1 MMKRVF
7 VFFMSLTFITNIFA
21 GTEFPSIGRTYDEIK
36 GVFEMN
42 GYKVV
47 SENKEGF
54 NQLKI
59 TKGKERLTVNHY
71 PNNTTAASAKT
82 SIKGAAPQSIFT
94 DGNNLYWGTPKARQ
108 VYVNAIELDMLLAK
122 NPDYVNLLRAV
133 QIANHTIWKY
143 TSYDEWKN
151 NRILNPRPKYNIHT
165 GETVGRSYNCYEYTN
180 TIEMLLA
187 AMKSLQTIKDLLKA
201 DPIYAQLFNFY
212 EQLVWDACTIN
223 LDYYKGYSV
232 FTSSTQANVRWEN
245 IIGVPR
251 QTKIDPLNYNVSGRE
266 NVYDD
271 QMWLIRCF
279 LEAYSMLEKEAGTLK
294 GKQLSTNKER
304 RKWYLEYSE
313 YLTAYCLDGWDQ
325 SKKPNGEEWGGII
338 WGPGYLSKH
347 TCSNSPLISP
357 LVWLSEIYKDSNEKI
372 DYLVRGAYNTNT
384 VTTHSALKSEYYL
397 GYATKI
403 YDFVYNSF
411 KRTDN
416 VYGDMIG
423 GIISPVPTSGSNE
436 GLRTTTSHGN
446 LDQTAYTYN
455 SGSTLSGV
463 TDLYRVTKDPAKRK
477 RYYEELVALSDA
489 SFNHFADSKRKE
501 GYYSFPQNR
510 SGKAEFDACLL
521 RAWVEVNIHNIYNTT
536 SYINAF
542 SKTLNHGYDNYYHN
556 GFLPMD
562 HLFGWKPEMIAEDNY
577 DNRDDVRISSLR
589 TFNYSAQFA
598 WISLAER
605 YQKHLIA
612 TYP

>member
-1 MMKRVF
+1 MKYLF
-7 VFFMSLTFITNIFA
+7 VFFISLTIITDSIA
-21 GTEFPSIGRTYDEIK
+21 QSASEFPSVGRTQDEIK
-36 GVFEMN
+36 GIFEMN

-47 SENKEGF
+47 SENKEGY
-54 NQLKI
+54 NKLSI
-59 TKGKERLTVNHY
+59 TKGKEWLTAYVY
-71 PNNTTAASAKT
+71 PDNATTNSAKAT
-82 SIKGAAPQSIFT
+82 VKKAAKSHSIYT
-94 DGNNLYWGTPKARQ
+94 DGNNLYWGTPNARQ
-108 VYVNAIELDMLLAK
+108 VYTHAIELETLLSK
-122 NPDYVNLLRAV
+122 NADNKNLLRGL
-133 QIANHTIWKY
+133 QIANNTIWKY
-143 TSYDEWKN
+143 TSYEEWKN
-151 NRILNPRPKYNIHT
+151 NRIINPRPKYNIHT

-180 TIEMLLA
+180 IIEMLLA
-187 AMKSLQTIKDLLKA
+187 SMKSLQTIKDLPNA
-201 DPIYAQLFNFY
+201 DPIYTQLFNFY

-232 FTSSTQANVRWEN
+232 FTSSTQSNVRWEN

-251 QTKIDPLNYNVSGRE
+251 QSKIDPLNYNVSGRE

-279 LEAYSMLEKEAGTLK
+279 LEAYFMLEKEAETLT
-294 GKQLSTNKER
+294 GKKLSTNKER

-357 LVWLSEIYKDSNEKI
+357 LVWLYEIYKNSNEKI
-372 DYLVRGAYNTNT
+372 NYLVRGEYNTNT
-384 VTTHSALKSEYYL
+384 VTTHTGLKSEYYL

-403 YDFVYNSF
+403 YNFVYNSF
-411 KRTDN
+411 KRSDN

-423 GIISPVPTSGSNE
+423 GIETTVPTSGPNE
-436 GLRTTTSHGN
+436 GLRTTTAIGN

-463 TDLYRVTKDPAKRK
+463 ADLYRVEKDPAKRK
-477 RYYEELVALSDA
+477 RYFNDLVALSDA
-489 SFNHFADSKRKE
+489 SFNYFADPSRKE
-501 GYYSFPQNR
+501 GYHSFPQNK

-521 RAWVEVNIHNIYNTT
+521 RAWVEVSLHDTHNTT
-536 SYINAF
+536 SYINSF
-542 SKTLNHGYDNYYHN
+542 SKTLNYGYDNFYHN

-562 HLFGWKPEMIAEDNY
+562 HLFGWKPEMMADDNY

-589 TFNYSAQFA
+589 TFNYAAQFA
-598 WISLAER
+598 WIYLNER
-605 YQKHLIA
+605 
-612 TYP
+612 